1 MIQKRILEQV
11 ETNLINSEYMTSR
24 LNNGGLSFKMETKL
38 HYESSPPSE
47 RIFRDDCIP
56 DEYCREGNKPIVK
69 IRGLGPNYLYQVVE
83 EPWSWAYTPEAITPT
98 RTDQLITNP
107 FKFKNTPKTDIDIT
121 IRHAESE
128 ATNDFSGT
136 GSATDVDSTTTK
148 RP

>member
-1 MIQKRILEQV
+1 MIQIRTLEQV

-38 HYESSPPSE
+38 HYESPPPPSGSSVTTV
-47 RIFRDDCIP
+47 FLTNTVG
-56 DEYCREGNKPIVK
+56 EGNKPIVK
-69 IRGLGPNYLYQVVE
+69 IRGLDPNYIYQVVE

-107 FKFKNTPKTDIDIT
+107 FKFKNTPKTNIDIT
-121 IRHAESE
+121 IRHAESK
-128 ATNDFSGT
+128 ATNDFSGS
-136 GSATDVDSTTTK
+136 GSATYVDSKTNK